1 MHMASIIG
9 VLSLLFIATG
19 SHCTSDSE
27 AFNSNPA
34 LTTNDSLEINS
45 SEIDSEMPPLTAT
58 SALKVTSTNLN
69 ILSGYPSGAYSV
81 GRLLWSYG
89 NNLDATKKRGFPLN
103 NPIYTQFADNKGS
116 LWGECV
122 SAVKALSKSDATTSE
137 WIKGTQVTSGG
148 ISSGTA
154 IATFSNGKYSGHAAI
169 FKRYIYGTTGS
180 ITGIE
185 VWDQNWYTTNA
196 CYTCST
202 GIFGKHT
209 ISRSGSG
216 VSDADNYYI
225 VLLQTT
231 SGVVAVPFTIKN
243 GNSGAVIPNA
253 LIKIKDGAGVSKQ
266 ITTNSNGQGTI
277 SGVYGTWQYSVSATG
292 YITNSGTLQIPAP
305 PTSTSVRIYLQRLS
319 SNSESVSPGLIW
331 MNTTNDTETREDLIQ
346 VEPIED
352 FNPLETREYMSQVSE
367 ARERAQEQKQLL
379 DHIRLH

>member
-1 MHMASIIG
+1 MASLIG
-9 VLSLLFIATG
+9 ILSLLLIVAG
-19 SHCTSDSE
+19 SHSSSDSE
-27 AFNSNPA
+27 FVDSNSA
-34 LTTNDSLEINS
+34 LTINDS
-45 SEIDSEMPPLTAT
+45 SEIGSSEISVEVPPVAAT
-58 SALKVTSTNLN
+58 SALKITSTNLN
-69 ILSGYPSGAYSV
+69 ILSGYPSGAYS
-81 GRLLWSYG
+81 GSKLLWSYG
-89 NNLDATKKRGFPLN
+89 KNLEATKKRGFPLS
-103 NPIYTQFADNKGS
+103 NPIYTQFADNNGYY
-116 LWGECV
+116 WGECV
-122 SAVKALSKSDATTSE
+122 SAVKALSKSNAATSG

-185 VWDQNWYTTNA
+185 VWDQNWYTTNG
-196 CYTCST
+196 CYTCGT

-216 VSDADNYYI
+216 VSDADNYYV
-225 VLLQTT
+225 VLLETT
-231 SGVVAVPFTIKN
+231 SGVITVPFTIKN
-243 GNSGAVIPNA
+243 GNSGAVISNA
-253 LIKIKDGAGVSKQ
+253 LIKIKDGAGITKQ
-266 ITTNSNGQGTI
+266 VTTNSNGQGTI

-346 VEPIED
+346 AEPTEHL
-352 FNPLETREYMSQVSE
+352 NQLETREYMSQVSE
-367 ARERAQEQKQLL
+367 AREKAQKQKQLV
-379 DHIRLH
+379 DHLRLS